1 MIRTETRGARRT
13 GAGRAAKLVLALAV
27 AMAAGLAAARMAA
40 AADELG
46 ACLDHIDNAEKANK
60 IPEGLLKSIGFAE
73 SGRTVDGRRG
83 AWPWTVNAQ
92 GEGHYFDSKEE
103 AVAFVQ
109 ELQAQGVSVI
119 DVGCM
124 QVNLYYH
131 PQAFASLDAAF
142 DPATNVAYAAKFLT
156 WLHDETKDWAT
167 SARYYHS
174 RTPFLGRAYAARLT
188 VNAFGKVISS
198 VGPIVP
204 LTKEERRILAADV
217 AERMAA
223 TDELLAKSRAM
234 RQPKKTTVL
243 TAVEQAAV
251 AVEPAAGSA
260 NRSGFTPTR
269 EAAAPANAAL
279 SPPATTRNKNR

>member
-1 MIRTETRGARRT
+1 VAAVFSTARTAE
-13 GAGRAAKLVLALAV
+13 
-27 AMAAGLAAARMAA
+27 
-40 AADELG
+40 AADDVG
-46 ACLDHIDNAEKANK
+46 ACLAHIDKAEKTNK

-92 GEGHYFDSKEE
+92 GEGRYFDSKDE

-124 QVNLYYH
+124 QVNLHHH
-131 PQAFASLDAAF
+131 PEAFASLDAAF

-174 RTPFLGRAYAARLT
+174 RTPSLGRAYAARLT

-198 VGPIVP
+198 IGPIVP

-234 RQPKKTTVL
+234 RQPKRTTAL
-243 TAVEQAAV
+243 TAVEQAAI
-251 AVEPAAGSA
+251 AVEPAAGST

-269 EAAAPANAAL
+269 EAAASADAAL
-279 SPPATTRNKNR
+279 PPAATARSKNR

>member
-1 MIRTETRGARRT
+1 MIRTERRGARRT
-13 GAGRAAKLVLALAV
+13 DAGRTAAVLLAV
-27 AMAAGLAAARMAA
+27 AVAAGLAAARTAE
-40 AADELG
+40 AADDVG
-46 ACLDHIDNAEKANK
+46 ACLAHIDGAEKTHK

-92 GEGHYFDSKEE
+92 GEGHYFDSKDD

-109 ELQAQGVSVI
+109 QLQAQGVTVI

-124 QVNLYYH
+124 QVNLHYH
-131 PQAFASLDAAF
+131 PEAFASLDAAF

-174 RTPFLGRAYAARLT
+174 RTPSLGRAYAARLT

-198 VGPIVP
+198 IGPIVP

-234 RQPKKTTVL
+234 RQPKKTAL
-243 TAVEQAAV
+243 TAVEQAAISI
-251 AVEPAAGSA
+251 EPAAGST
-260 NRSGFTPTR
+260 NRSGFTPTG
-269 EAAAPANAAL
+269 EIAASADATAPQ
-279 SPPATTRNKNR
+279 ATARNKNR